1 MKTIIIKMLLEN
13 LNNYIGLWLGF
24 EKGRVRQFFKTHSL
38 RFFDPEAEPQN
49 YLEWLLVIIHSLS
62 PPKPRSSSVTVW
74 STPHSRYRSDSEPS
88 SLFATSVALL
98 LVKRS
103 FSVRFHY
110 TTVGVFNYAF
120 EFVGVIFSEFALKM
134 AFN

>member
-1 MKTIIIKMLLEN
+1 MASCDNSFSVSPET
-13 LNNYIGLWLGF
+13 
-24 EKGRVRQFFKTHSL
+24 EKFLCDRLIDPTQPISE
-38 RFFDPEAEPQN
+38 RFRA
-49 YLEWLLVIIHSLS
+49 
-62 PPKPRSSSVTVW
+62 
-74 STPHSRYRSDSEPS
+74 S